1 MVALISIQPV
11 FLHWRRFGVPS
22 ARIIHK
28 NCLHCYVYGLD
39 MLQTAHLGV
48 GGSRYWKTNLYFTT
62 RWPSFPTRARR
73 GPFLYNIAQ
82 KRGSLG
88 LICCTNDE
96 TDEQQAINA
105 PTTYPSRREC
115 PATPQDKRERRVN
128 ISMTRL
134 YLRPIK
140 MSHYQCIIFIEAWL
154 SHQSTRAGRLTGP
167 GPGGLAAQF
176 LSLRTCQMECHRKGA
191 PVCDTRHGKAARRP
205 GKSVSPFPIFAAK
218 ALAGRASRVAKGFT
232 GGINEKLYKHI
243 KVRPIKSVHH
253 QHTSSHPPVD

>member
-1 MVALISIQPV
+1 MAVVSYARSSRAISLQHRPK
-11 FLHWRRFGVPS
+11 
-22 ARIIHK
+22 ARE
-28 NCLHCYVYGLD
+28 
-39 MLQTAHLGV
+39 
-48 GGSRYWKTNLYFTT
+48 
-62 RWPSFPTRARR
+62 
-73 GPFLYNIAQ
+73 
-82 KRGSLG
+82 LG
-88 LICCTNDE
+88 LNLLYE
-96 TDEQQAINA
+96 RRNRR
-105 PTTYPSRREC
+105 TTSHKRTYNLSLSSRV
-115 PATPQDKRERRVN
+115 PWTPQDKRERRVN

-243 KVRPIKSVHH
+243 KVRPIKNC
-253 QHTSSHPPVD
+253 TSSAYIKPPTRGLKWPSLWPRVWFSLREKCSDLPLTLSLFVS